1 MPHVAARMT
10 PHHSLRAR
18 LLGILLG
25 AITLTAL
32 IQAAAQYHTALSQAD
47 IIFDRQMQKMAHSL
61 SSGGPLVTARA
72 NNDFSV
78 DKANEDFVV
87 QLWSPQGTPF
97 FQSAAHLTLRRP
109 AQPGFSDVVT
119 LDHRTYRVFAL
130 STPTEIIQIAQ
141 DVAARSDMASTL
153 ALRTVGPS
161 ALTALVL
168 MLVVWWVIGRSLAP
182 VANVRMQ
189 MASRKAD
196 DLSPVDDTGL
206 PEEIRPLIHELNL
219 LFARVQHAFKAQKN
233 FVSDAAHELRSPL
246 AALKIQVQGLQRAP
260 DSATRGIGI
269 KRLTAGIDR
278 AVHLVDQ
285 LLALARQEANATA
298 GIEYEHVDL
307 AQIGLLAVAEATP
320 AAQAR
325 QIDLGVRQANRALVA
340 GYPEAL
346 RILIRNLLDNG
357 IKYTPAGGRV
367 DLDVVQTPS
376 GIVLSVEDN
385 GPGIPPSDRDRVS
398 DRFYRISGTT
408 PDGSGLGLAIVKTI
422 ADIHGATLCIDASPR
437 LGGLRVQVAF
447 KPNPTGTPIRVY
459 TQQI

>member
-1 MPHVAARMT
+1 MPHVAAQVA

-18 LLGILLG
+18 LIGILLG

-32 IQAAAQYHTALSQAD
+32 VQAAAQYYTALSQAD
-47 IIFDRQMQKMAHSL
+47 IIFDRHMQKMAHSL
-61 SSGGPLVTARA
+61 SSGGPLVNAQASNDA
-72 NNDFSV
+72 NA

-87 QLWSPQGTPF
+87 QLWNPQGVPF
-97 FQSAAHLTLRRP
+97 FQSAAHLSLRKP
-109 AQPGFSDVVT
+109 AEPGFSYVET
-119 LDHRTYRVFAL
+119 LDNRTYRVFAL

-141 DVAARSDMASTL
+141 DMAARRDMASTL
-153 ALRTVGPS
+153 AVRTAGPS
-161 ALTALVL
+161 VLTALVL

-182 VANVRMQ
+182 VASVRMQ

-196 DLSPVDDTGL
+196 DLSPVDEAGL
-206 PEEIRPLIHELNL
+206 PEEIRPLMHELNL
-219 LFARVQHAFKAQKN
+219 LFSRVQHAFEAQKN

-246 AALKIQVQGLQRAP
+246 AALKIQVQALQRAP
-260 DSATRGIGI
+260 DSSTRDLGI

-285 LLALARQEANATA
+285 LLVLARQEASAT
-298 GIEYEHVDL
+298 ERMDNERVDL

-325 QIDLGVRQANRALVA
+325 QIDLGVRQANRSLVA

-346 RILIRNLLDNG
+346 RILIRNLLDNA
-357 IKYTPAGGRV
+357 IKYTPAGGTV
-367 DLDVVQTPS
+367 DLDVVQTPA

-408 PDGSGLGLAIVKTI
+408 PDGSGLGLAIVKAI
-422 ADIHGATLCIDASPR
+422 ADIHGANLSIDASPR
-437 LGGLRVQVAF
+437 LGGLRVQVEF
-447 KPNPTGTPIRVY
+447 KKLVEIPAAH
-459 TQQI
+459 